1 MAAFLLKSDVK
12 IASRTLN
19 MEVSVEYICSIV
31 RDSVDRTV
39 LFWLYG
45 KTFRVSHIE
54 DNEETWVDIQEI
66 GHSTKVRVRNE
77 EQLVTYIRNHVA
89 TSPVHDDVI
98 MFNVKNAVCN
108 YSHLRCGSEE

>member
-1 MAAFLLKSDVK
+1 
-12 IASRTLN
+12 
-19 MEVSVEYICSIV
+19 VEDICTIV

-54 DNEETWVDIQEI
+54 DNEENWVDIQEI

-77 EQLVTYIRNHVA
+77 EQLVTYIRNHVLLA
-89 TSPVHDDVI
+89 PRLDEMI
-98 MFNVKNAVCN
+98 MFNVRNAVCK
-108 YSHLRCGSEE
+108 YSHLECDSEE